1 MSNSVSKTPNI
12 FVRSLRELKST
23 RCLALTALLIAMN
36 IALDLMGLEL
46 RLPPDLKIGFG
57 FLANAAVG
65 MLFGPSVAMLAGVCT
80 DLLGYFAGGFTMGG
94 YFPGFTLT
102 AIVAG
107 LFWGLWM
114 YPRRVSLWRAIG
126 AKVCINLFCNI
137 GLNTLWLYPRR
148 RTATGSPKGAT
159 RSMVTSTPLVMPI
172 SRKCRLSAP
181 SAVIRSTTPVWPGF
195 RLLSVFMLVPQY
207 CPAARKSAARVKS

>member
-1 MSNSVSKTPNI
+1 MSNSMSKTPNI

-137 GLNTLWLYPRR
+137 GLNTLWL
-148 RTATGSPKGAT
+148 TLTGGKAMS
-159 RSMVTSTPLVMPI
+159 VLLV
-172 SRKCRLSAP
+172 
-181 SAVIRSTTPVWPGF
+181 
-195 RLLSVFMLVPQY
+195 
-207 CPAARKSAARVKS
+207 ARVPKNLLMLPIEIAVLYFGMKLVLRFYHMLPAVRSAERPAGQNLP

>member
-1 MSNSVSKTPNI
+1 MSKTPNI

-137 GLNTLWLYPRR
+137 GLNTLWL
-148 RTATGSPKGAT
+148 TLTGGKAMS
-159 RSMVTSTPLVMPI
+159 VLLV
-172 SRKCRLSAP
+172 
-181 SAVIRSTTPVWPGF
+181 
-195 RLLSVFMLVPQY
+195 
-207 CPAARKSAARVKS
+207 ARVPKNLLMLPVEIAVLYFGMKLVLRFYHMLPAVRSAERPAGQKLP

>member
-137 GLNTLWLYPRR
+137 GLNTLWL
-148 RTATGSPKGAT
+148 TMTGGKAMSVLLVARVPKNLLMLPVEIAVLYFG
-159 RSMVTSTPLVMPI
+159 MKLVL
-172 SRKCRLSAP
+172 R
-181 SAVIRSTTPVWPGF
+181 F
-195 RLLSVFMLVPQY
+195 YHML
-207 CPAARKSAARVKS
+207 PAAPASPERAAK

>member
-1 MSNSVSKTPNI
+1 MSNSMSKTPNI

-137 GLNTLWLYPRR
+137 GLNTLWL
-148 RTATGSPKGAT
+148 TLTGGKAMS
-159 RSMVTSTPLVMPI
+159 VLLV
-172 SRKCRLSAP
+172 
-181 SAVIRSTTPVWPGF
+181 
-195 RLLSVFMLVPQY
+195 
-207 CPAARKSAARVKS
+207 ARVPKNLLMLPIEIAVLYFGMKLVLRLYHMLPAVRSAERPAGQKLP

>member
-137 GLNTLWLYPRR
+137 GLNTLWL
-148 RTATGSPKGAT
+148 TLTGGKAMS
-159 RSMVTSTPLVMPI
+159 VLLV
-172 SRKCRLSAP
+172 
-181 SAVIRSTTPVWPGF
+181 
-195 RLLSVFMLVPQY
+195 
-207 CPAARKSAARVKS
+207 ARVPKNLLMLPVEIAVLYFGMKLVLRFYHMLPAVHSAERPAGQKLP

>member
-137 GLNTLWLYPRR
+137 GLNTLWL
-148 RTATGSPKGAT
+148 TLTGGKAMS
-159 RSMVTSTPLVMPI
+159 VLLV
-172 SRKCRLSAP
+172 
-181 SAVIRSTTPVWPGF
+181 
-195 RLLSVFMLVPQY
+195 
-207 CPAARKSAARVKS
+207 ARVPKNLLMLPIEIAVLYFGMKLVLRFYHMLPAVRSAERPAGQKLP

>member
-102 AIVAG
+102 AIVTG

-137 GLNTLWLYPRR
+137 GLNTLWL
-148 RTATGSPKGAT
+148 TLTGGKAMS
-159 RSMVTSTPLVMPI
+159 VLLV
-172 SRKCRLSAP
+172 
-181 SAVIRSTTPVWPGF
+181 
-195 RLLSVFMLVPQY
+195 
-207 CPAARKSAARVKS
+207 ARVPKNLLMLPVEIAVLYFGMKLVLRFYHMLPAVRSAERPAGQKLP

>member
-137 GLNTLWLYPRR
+137 GLNTLWL
-148 RTATGSPKGAT
+148 TLTGGKAMS
-159 RSMVTSTPLVMPI
+159 VLLV
-172 SRKCRLSAP
+172 
-181 SAVIRSTTPVWPGF
+181 
-195 RLLSVFMLVPQY
+195 
-207 CPAARKSAARVKS
+207 ARVPKNLLMLPVEIAVLYFGMKLVLRCYHMLPAVRSAERPAGQKLP

>member
-137 GLNTLWLYPRR
+137 GLNTLWL
-148 RTATGSPKGAT
+148 TLTGGKAMS
-159 RSMVTSTPLVMPI
+159 VLLV
-172 SRKCRLSAP
+172 
-181 SAVIRSTTPVWPGF
+181 
-195 RLLSVFMLVPQY
+195 
-207 CPAARKSAARVKS
+207 ARVPKNLLMLPVEIAVLYFGMKLVLRFYHMLPAVRSAERPAGQKLP

>member
-23 RCLALTALLIAMN
+23 RCLALTALLIVMN

-137 GLNTLWLYPRR
+137 GLNTLWL
-148 RTATGSPKGAT
+148 TLTGGKAMS
-159 RSMVTSTPLVMPI
+159 VLLV
-172 SRKCRLSAP
+172 
-181 SAVIRSTTPVWPGF
+181 
-195 RLLSVFMLVPQY
+195 
-207 CPAARKSAARVKS
+207 ARVPKNLLMLPVEIAVLYFGMKLVLRFYHMLPAVRSAERPAGQKLP